1 MNSKEMF
8 GGYCDPSGDQREAKC
23 KMTDCPGKN
32 LNNRWKTN
40 ETNISILSIAQPNG
54 LDLTHFLI

>member
-1 MNSKEMF
+1 MCGIGTRIDTRTMNSKEMF

-32 LNNRWKTN
+32 LNNR
-40 ETNISILSIAQPNG
+40 
-54 LDLTHFLI
+54 